1 MKWLVFLQT
10 AVGNSGYSL
19 FYLWRISER
28 ASSARLPKV
37 PFLNFPALLLGVSVK
52 TIYDWR
58 YRQKLRGVPD
68 GLFLK
73 INRLL
78 YLRTEVL
85 RQWIRSQNPT
95 L

>member
-1 MKWLVFLQT
+1 MLAVQT
-10 AVGNSGYSL
+10 VRSEAHQERTPIFENLPEIVKPEAVA
-19 FYLWRISER
+19 E
-28 ASSARLPKV
+28 V
-37 PFLNFPALLLGVSVK
+37 LGVSVK

-73 INRLL
+73 FNRLL

-85 RQWIRSQNPT
+85 RQWIRSQNPS
-95 L
+95 LN